1 MNGAK
6 VVLILGVLVFVAY
19 STEKDR
25 NWKYRLAKEDEER
38 KLKQKQAKQ
47 RAS

>member
-6 VVLILGVLVFVAY
+6 VVLILGVLVFIAY
-19 STEKDR
+19 TTEKDR
-25 NWKYRLAKEDEER
+25 SWKYRLSKEDEER
-38 KLKQKQAKQ
+38 KLRRQQSKQ